1 MSKKRVK
8 IPPENFQNN
17 SSQATTNNV
26 VVSFGTATNSGIYF
40 YGFNSNA
47 STRNN
52 ALSFQT
58 GTNSN
63 TDPCGSGSNVSTGND
78 IFSSKKTTITDNSK
92 NFQKEYI
99 VSRTTTNDNIDPCGS
114 GSNASTGNNADLL
127 SNTTQTVNLCTSS
140 NQIITFFLQFFALVQ
155 KLINEQRKLRQQI
168 LQQVIA
174 QEIRSLSQQFNEQ
187 QQKRPRSIHI
197 CDLCKKEVHSSK
209 LPCHV
214 RMAHLKIP
222 IYFCTKCNKSSNYSK
237 NNIKTHMTRIHKI
250 VDPQPIDYA
259 HLHALKVRSLMKKCF
274 PKVKSRSAL
283 NNFGYFPIID
293 MAESDD
299 SD

>member
-26 VVSFGTATNSGIYF
+26 VVSFGTATNSDIYF

-52 ALSFQT
+52 ALSFRT
-58 GTNSN
+58 GTNGN

-114 GSNASTGNNADLL
+114 GSNASTRNNTDLL
-127 SNTTQTVNLCTSS
+127 SNTTQTINLCTSS

-174 QEIRSLSQQFNEQ
+174 QELRALSQQFNEQ
-187 QQKRPRSIHI
+187 QQKRPRSIHVS
-197 CDLCKKEVHSSK
+197 EV
-209 LPCHV
+209 P
-214 RMAHLKIP
+214 
-222 IYFCTKCNKSSNYSK
+222 
-237 NNIKTHMTRIHKI
+237 
-250 VDPQPIDYA
+250 
-259 HLHALKVRSLMKKCF
+259 
-274 PKVKSRSAL
+274 
-283 NNFGYFPIID
+283 
-293 MAESDD
+293 
-299 SD
+299 

>member
-26 VVSFGTATNSGIYF
+26 VVSFGTATNSDIYF

-52 ALSFQT
+52 ALSFRT
-58 GTNSN
+58 GTNGN

-114 GSNASTGNNADLL
+114 GSNASTRNNADLL
-127 SNTTQTVNLCTSS
+127 SNTTQTINLCTSS
-140 NQIITFFLQFFALVQ
+140 NQIITFFFA
-155 KLINEQRKLRQQI
+155 I
-168 LQQVIA
+168 LCQVIA
-174 QEIRSLSQQFNEQ
+174 QELRALSQQFNEQ
-187 QQKRPRSIHI
+187 QQKRPRSIHT

-222 IYFCTKCNKSSNYSK
+222 IYFCTKCNKSSNYSM

-250 VDPQPIDYA
+250 VDPQPIDYT
-259 HLHALKVRSLMKKCF
+259 HLHALKVRRLMKKCF
-274 PKVKSRSAL
+274 PKVKSR
-283 NNFGYFPIID
+283 N